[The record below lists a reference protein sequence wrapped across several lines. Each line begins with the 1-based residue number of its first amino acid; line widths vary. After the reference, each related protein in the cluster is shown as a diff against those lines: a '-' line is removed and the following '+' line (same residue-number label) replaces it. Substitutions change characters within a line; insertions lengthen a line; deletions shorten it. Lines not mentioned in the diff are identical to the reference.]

1 MNDNLGSSYSR
12 QKTQNLTGGRQ
23 KELVETNSKEWRKGR
38 QWVFM
43 TRNTPK
49 LSANRTEKILQH
61 EVKKNIKLMKTGETE
76 LGYFE
81 TFSGIF
87 QNDQDNDLISSRLD
101 SEFAKRQPGLDCPGL
116 AASSEGWTIQK
127 KNDTPHW
134 SFSWENFLESF

>member
-1 MNDNLGSSYSR
+1 
-12 QKTQNLTGGRQ
+12 
-23 KELVETNSKEWRKGR
+23 
-38 QWVFM
+38 M

-49 LSANRTEKILQH
+49 LSPNRTEKILQH
-61 EVKKNIKLMKTGETE
+61 EVKKIFKKLMKTGETE

-81 TFSGIF
+81 TFSAIF

-116 AASSEGWTIQK
+116 AASSEGWTIK
-127 KNDTPHW
+127 KNETPHW

>member
-1 MNDNLGSSYSR
+1 
-12 QKTQNLTGGRQ
+12 
-23 KELVETNSKEWRKGR
+23 
-38 QWVFM
+38 
-43 TRNTPK
+43 
-49 LSANRTEKILQH
+49 
-61 EVKKNIKLMKTGETE
+61 MKTGETE

-127 KNDTPHW
+127 KTTPLTGR
-134 SFSWENFLESF
+134 SPGKISLSLFNTLFSGRRGNQKNSGPARSIRNILKSSLSPSLKTMPLSVETLITGFLPVPPRFGPSSEIYLNLN